1 MKHILAILLLAVALI
16 GCNRKTDGV
25 QMTATD
31 HQDLELLKEYI
42 RKKPS
47 FDAKKEEHI
56 HTLEEEL
63 MRTSRRY
70 DVLEHLFDEYKSY
83 DFDRA
88 IVCVERLYDEAVL
101 LGDKDKI
108 VNAQVQKGFTYL
120 SAGLFKEGS
129 DLFEDMDTVGASDR
143 TRAQYCITYAR
154 LLYDM
159 ATYNHVGMTHSYNQQ
174 GNQLMREALN
184 YFTPQDTLHYW
195 NCMAILDQ
203 HEGFYDRAIQRFKL
217 AMEDSKADKHEQAI
231 NNSTIAYLYQLLGN
245 TEAQRHYNILAAIND
260 IESSTKETVAMRV
273 VADNL
278 NKEGNVRDA
287 GLCIRCAQDDA
298 VFYNARHRQV
308 ENSQIL
314 PIIEQENIR
323 SLENQRHKIFILV
336 IIVVLLLGVCLL
348 GLWQLRRRN
357 RKLQKARETIGE
369 INQNLLLA
377 NRIKEEYI
385 GNFLCW
391 QSDFIGEMDKYQHLV
406 KKNAAAKKFEELLT
420 IPKSMDAHKKRED
433 FYKRF
438 DEMFLHIFPD
448 FVSHFNALLRKD
460 EQIELKEGELLNTD
474 LRIFAL
480 MRLGIVHNEVIAQVL
495 NYSVNTIYTYKTKVK
510 NRSDLDNDRF
520 LEAVMQIPSFKSEEE
535 QEA

>member
-1 MKHILAILLLAVALI
+1 
-16 GCNRKTDGV
+16 
-25 QMTATD
+25 
-31 HQDLELLKEYI
+31 
-42 RKKPS
+42 
-47 FDAKKEEHI
+47 
-56 HTLEEEL
+56 
-63 MRTSRRY
+63 
-70 DVLEHLFDEYKSY
+70 
-83 DFDRA
+83 
-88 IVCVERLYDEAVL
+88 
-101 LGDKDKI
+101 
-108 VNAQVQKGFTYL
+108 
-120 SAGLFKEGS
+120 
-129 DLFEDMDTVGASDR
+129 
-143 TRAQYCITYAR
+143 
-154 LLYDM
+154 
-159 ATYNHVGMTHSYNQQ
+159 
-174 GNQLMREALN
+174 
-184 YFTPQDTLHYW
+184 
-195 NCMAILDQ
+195 
-203 HEGFYDRAIQRFKL
+203 
-217 AMEDSKADKHEQAI
+217 
-231 NNSTIAYLYQLLGN
+231 
-245 TEAQRHYNILAAIND
+245 
-260 IESSTKETVAMRV
+260 
-273 VADNL
+273 
-278 NKEGNVRDA
+278 
-287 GLCIRCAQDDA
+287 
-298 VFYNARHRQV
+298 V